1 MMYIL
6 FNHPNWD
13 TNPYPIAVFR
23 SKELADEWITKHKD
37 IREAYIL
44 RTYDVQLDGTLF
56 FLDDTW

>member
-6 FNHPNWD
+6 FNHPNW
-13 TNPYPIAVFR
+13 NRSLNPIAVFT
-23 SKELADEWITKHKD
+23 SKEMADEWITKNTD

-44 RTYDVQLDGTLF
+44 RTYDVQVDGTLI